1 MKPDQPLKPHPIL
14 PDYYPDLARRPA
26 FVRGLFDRTA
36 GYYDRVNRLFSL
48 GSGSWY
54 RRRALVRA
62 GLRPGM
68 TVLDVAVGT
77 GLVARQAL
85 AITGD
90 PQSVVGL
97 DVSAGML
104 AEVGRLLKIPL
115 IQGLVEQLP
124 VTDAAF
130 DFVSMGYALRHVA
143 DLNATFREFHRVLR
157 PGGTL
162 LILEIARPAPPF
174 KRALLEF
181 YLGRLIPLLSR
192 LTTGNRDMQT
202 LMRYYWDTIENC
214 VPPETIIEAIRAT
227 GFAQA
232 GCTVDLGLFRA
243 YFGRKAGAAV
253 SLSQISRL
261 SGPAS
266 GHPDRSA
273 RAGRFAADR
282 SVGARPAETA
292 RKAHPAGR
300 SVAPPGPVRDDPMS
314 GRPEPLATNHRREG

>member
-1 MKPDQPLKPHPIL
+1 MKPDQPLEPHPAL
-14 PDYYPDLARRPA
+14 PDYYPDLAQRPA

-36 GYYDRVNRLFSL
+36 GYYDRVNHLFSF

-54 RRRALVRA
+54 RRRALEQA

-68 TVLDVAVGT
+68 TVLDVAIGT

-115 IQGLVEQLP
+115 LQGLMEQLP
-124 VTDAAF
+124 VADARF

-162 LILEIARPAPPF
+162 LILEIARPAQPF
-174 KRALLEF
+174 KRALLKF
-181 YLGRLIPLLSR
+181 YMGRLIPLLSR

-202 LMRYYWDTIENC
+202 LMRYYWDTIEHC
-214 VPPETIIEAIRAT
+214 VPPETILDAIRTA
-227 GFAQA
+227 GFAEA
-232 GCTVDLGLFRA
+232 GCNVELGLFRA
-243 YFGRKAGAAV
+243 YFGRKAAAA
-253 SLSQISRL
+253 
-261 SGPAS
+261 AS
-266 GHPDRSA
+266 
-273 RAGRFAADR
+273 
-282 SVGARPAETA
+282 
-292 RKAHPAGR
+292 
-300 SVAPPGPVRDDPMS
+300 
-314 GRPEPLATNHRREG
+314 

>member
-1 MKPDQPLKPHPIL
+1 MKPDQPLEPHPAL
-14 PDYYPDLARRPA
+14 PDYYPDLAQRPA

-36 GYYDRVNRLFSL
+36 GYYDRVNHLFSF

-54 RRRALVRA
+54 RRRALEQA

-68 TVLDVAVGT
+68 TVLDVAIGT

-115 IQGLVEQLP
+115 LQGLMEQLP
-124 VTDAAF
+124 VADARF

-162 LILEIARPAPPF
+162 LILEIARPAQPF
-174 KRALLEF
+174 KRALLKF
-181 YLGRLIPLLSR
+181 YMGRLIPLFSR

-202 LMRYYWDTIENC
+202 LMRYYWDTIEHC
-214 VPPETIIEAIRAT
+214 VPPETILDAIRTA
-227 GFAQA
+227 GFAEA
-232 GCTVDLGLFRA
+232 GCNVELGLFRA
-243 YFGRKAGAAV
+243 YFGRKAAA
-253 SLSQISRL
+253 
-261 SGPAS
+261 
-266 GHPDRSA
+266 
-273 RAGRFAADR
+273 
-282 SVGARPAETA
+282 
-292 RKAHPAGR
+292 
-300 SVAPPGPVRDDPMS
+300 
-314 GRPEPLATNHRREG
+314 ATP

>member
-1 MKPDQPLKPHPIL
+1 MKPDQPLEPHPAL
-14 PDYYPDLARRPA
+14 PDYYPDLAQRPA

-36 GYYDRVNRLFSL
+36 GYYDRVNHLFSF

-54 RRRALVRA
+54 RRRALEQA

-68 TVLDVAVGT
+68 TVLDVAIGT

-115 IQGLVEQLP
+115 LQGLMEQLP
-124 VTDAAF
+124 VADARF

-162 LILEIARPAPPF
+162 LILEIARPAQPF
-174 KRALLEF
+174 KRALLKF
-181 YLGRLIPLLSR
+181 YMGRLIPLLSR

-202 LMRYYWDTIENC
+202 LMRYYWDTIEHC
-214 VPPETIIEAIRAT
+214 VPPETILDAIRTA
-227 GFAQA
+227 GFAEA
-232 GCTVDLGLFRA
+232 GCNVELGLFRA
-243 YFGRKAGAAV
+243 YFGRKAAA
-253 SLSQISRL
+253 
-261 SGPAS
+261 
-266 GHPDRSA
+266 
-273 RAGRFAADR
+273 
-282 SVGARPAETA
+282 
-292 RKAHPAGR
+292 
-300 SVAPPGPVRDDPMS
+300 
-314 GRPEPLATNHRREG
+314 ATP

>member
-1 MKPDQPLKPHPIL
+1 MKPDQPLEPHPAL
-14 PDYYPDLARRPA
+14 PDYYPDLAQRPA

-36 GYYDRVNRLFSL
+36 GYYDRVNHLFSF

-54 RRRALVRA
+54 RRRALEQA

-68 TVLDVAVGT
+68 TVLDVAIGT

-104 AEVGRLLKIPL
+104 AEVGQLLKIPL
-115 IQGLVEQLP
+115 LQGLMEQLP
-124 VTDAAF
+124 VADARF

-162 LILEIARPAPPF
+162 LILEIARPAQPF
-174 KRALLEF
+174 KRALLKF
-181 YLGRLIPLLSR
+181 YMGRLIPLLSR

-202 LMRYYWDTIENC
+202 LMRYYWDTIEHC
-214 VPPETIIEAIRAT
+214 VPPETILDAIRTA
-227 GFAQA
+227 GFAEA
-232 GCTVDLGLFRA
+232 GCNVELGLFRA
-243 YFGRKAGAAV
+243 YFGRKAAA
-253 SLSQISRL
+253 
-261 SGPAS
+261 
-266 GHPDRSA
+266 
-273 RAGRFAADR
+273 
-282 SVGARPAETA
+282 
-292 RKAHPAGR
+292 
-300 SVAPPGPVRDDPMS
+300 
-314 GRPEPLATNHRREG
+314 ATP